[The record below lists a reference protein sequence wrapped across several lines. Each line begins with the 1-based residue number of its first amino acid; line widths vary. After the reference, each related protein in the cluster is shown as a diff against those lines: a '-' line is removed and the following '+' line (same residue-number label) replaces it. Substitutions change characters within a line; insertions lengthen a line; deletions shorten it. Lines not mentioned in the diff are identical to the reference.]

1 MRKLFIICLLF
12 MITILT
18 GCSNSPESN
27 KIKDTDQA
35 LTQSQIKEIIK
46 ATNDSLIPEMD
57 LSQVTKPDPA
67 QQAESNEKMRQLGE
81 KFKGKV
87 TIENTN
93 IVVARINGESVTATD
108 WYFEKIRGNER
119 VPSNK
124 EIFEELIEDKV
135 ISSAARNLG
144 LYPPEDQIAAYIAD
158 QRKYME
164 TEEITVLL
172 KAWDISEEEYFLL
185 MRARFT
191 NSLAKANWNTYFEK
205 YGDLQEDKQG
215 YVVKSPLWI
224 DDDKIKSLIEEA
236 KVEVT
241 SEGRQLGISY

>member
-1 MRKLFIICLLF
+1 MRKLFIICLLS

-18 GCSNSPESN
+18 GCSNLQESN

-35 LTQSQIKEIIK
+35 LTQSQIEEIIK

-57 LSQVTKPDPA
+57 LSQVTKPDPV
-67 QQAESNEKMRQLGE
+67 QQAESNEIMRQLGE
-81 KFKGKV
+81 KYKGKA

-93 IVVARINGESVTATD
+93 IVVARINGEIVTATD
-108 WYFEKIRGNER
+108 WYFERIRVNER

-124 EIFEELIEDKV
+124 EIFEDLIEDKV
-135 ISSAARNLG
+135 IISEARNLG
-144 LYPPEDQIAAYIAD
+144 LYPPEDQIEAYIAD

-164 TEEITVLL
+164 IEEIAVLL

-185 MRARFT
+185 MRDRFT

-205 YGDLQEDKQG
+205 YGDLQEDEQG
-215 YVVKSPLWI
+215 YIEKSPLWI
-224 DDDKIKSLIEEA
+224 DDDKINSLIEEV